1 MRVHTQS
8 SAARRAIGAAIATGV
23 VGLVSLGMVSPAI
36 AADAPDVTI
45 AKVSSAGG
53 ALAAG
58 DDLTYTITVADAG
71 AATAHDVQVQDDL
84 PVGVRVTTLVPAFPG
99 GQCTVVS
106 SVAPPAPEH
115 WSVSCTR
122 SSLAAGASAAVSF
135 DVRLTD
141 DVACGAL
148 TNTASVEASD
158 EPAGLRGDDEA
169 SVTDAVTCPPSIS
182 LTKTAPRYGHV
193 GKPVPLRMRVQND
206 GHTDLHG
213 VAVTDPGCDAPPIV
227 RSDGNGDATLSPH
240 ETWTYGCTHVVRAD
254 SATWFATTARVAAA
268 SAHGSVH
275 ASARSATRVLRP
287 SLTITVRPEPIS
299 GTPGDTVAYRFVVRN
314 DGNAT
319 LTHLVVIDDQL
330 GHVGTTDTLAPGHT
344 VTFSVDRVLS
354 ARHVWVIDTATAT
367 AQDPSGHPV
376 SDHARASVTIVR
388 SSGGGSGTGAT
399 GGGDGT
405 AFTGSDATVP
415 GLASILLAAVG
426 VASLLVAARRRS

>member
-1 MRVHTQS
+1 MRVRNES
-8 SAARRAIGAAIATGV
+8 SAARRVIGAAIVTGV
-23 VGLVSLGMVSPAI
+23 VGLVSLGMVSPAM

-45 AKVSSAGG
+45 AKVSSASG

-58 DDLTYTITVADAG
+58 DDLTYTITVANGG

-84 PVGVRVTTLVPAFPG
+84 PLGVRATTLVPTFPG
-99 GQCTVVS
+99 GECTVVS

-115 WSVSCTR
+115 WSVTCTR
-122 SSLAAGASAAVSF
+122 SSLPAGASAAVSF

-141 DVACGAL
+141 DVACGAV

-182 LTKTAPRYGHV
+182 LTKTAPRYAHV
-193 GKPVPLRMRVQND
+193 GKPLPLRMRVRND
-206 GHTDLHG
+206 GDTDLHG
-213 VAVTDPGCDAPPIV
+213 VAVTDPGCDSLPAL

-240 ETWTYGCTHVVRAD
+240 EAWTYGCVHAVRAD
-254 SATWFATTARVAAA
+254 SPTWFATTARVAAA

-287 SLTITVRPEPIS
+287 SLTISVRPEPIS
-299 GTPGDTVAYRFVVRN
+299 GTPGHTVTYRFVVRN

-319 LTHLVVIDDQL
+319 LTHLAVIDDQL
-330 GHVGTTDTLAPGHT
+330 GHVGTAGTLAPGHT
-344 VTFSVDRVLS
+344 VSFSVDRVLS
-354 ARHVWVIDTATAT
+354 AHHVWVIDTATAT
-367 AQDPSGHPV
+367 AEDPSGHAV
-376 SDHARASVTIVR
+376 SDHGRASITIVG
-388 SSGGGSGTGAT
+388 SSGGGT

-415 GLASILLAAVG
+415 GLASILLAAAG

>member
-1 MRVHTQS
+1 M
-8 SAARRAIGAAIATGV
+8 
-23 VGLVSLGMVSPAI
+23 SLGMVSPAM
-36 AADAPDVTI
+36 AGTRRTSRST
-45 AKVSSAGG
+45 KVSSAGG
-53 ALAAG
+53 PLATG
-58 DDLTYTITVADAG
+58 DDLTYTITVANAG
-71 AATAHDVQVQDDL
+71 GATAHEVQVQDDL
-84 PVGVRVTTLVPAFPG
+84 PVGVRVTTLVPRSPAASAR
-99 GQCTVVS
+99 VVS

-115 WSVSCTR
+115 WSVTCTR

-141 DVACGAL
+141 DVACGSL

-158 EPAGLRGDDEA
+158 EPASTARRRRGIRHRHRHLSPVGLAHEERAAVRTHREGAAPADAGPQRRRA
-169 SVTDAVTCPPSIS
+169 STSMASP
-182 LTKTAPRYGHV
+182 
-193 GKPVPLRMRVQND
+193 
-206 GHTDLHG
+206 
-213 VAVTDPGCDAPPIV
+213 VTDPGCDAPPTV

-287 SLTITVRPEPIS
+287 SLTITVRPEPVS
-299 GTPGDTVAYRFVVRN
+299 GTPGDTVTYRFVVRN

-319 LTHLVVIDDQL
+319 LTNLVVIDDQL

-367 AQDPSGHPV
+367 AKDPSGHPV
-376 SDHARASVTIVR
+376 SAHASGERHDRR

-415 GLASILLAAVG
+415 GLASILLGRGGHRIAP
-426 VASLLVAARRRS
+426 RRRASSQLTPTGAAGPAICR

>member
-1 MRVHTQS
+1 MRV
-8 SAARRAIGAAIATGV
+8 R
-23 VGLVSLGMVSPAI
+23 
-36 AADAPDVTI
+36 
-45 AKVSSAGG
+45 
-53 ALAAG
+53 
-58 DDLTYTITVADAG
+58 
-71 AATAHDVQVQDDL
+71 
-84 PVGVRVTTLVPAFPG
+84 
-99 GQCTVVS
+99 
-106 SVAPPAPEH
+106 
-115 WSVSCTR
+115 
-122 SSLAAGASAAVSF
+122 
-135 DVRLTD
+135 
-141 DVACGAL
+141 
-148 TNTASVEASD
+148 
-158 EPAGLRGDDEA
+158 
-169 SVTDAVTCPPSIS
+169 
-182 LTKTAPRYGHV
+182 
-193 GKPVPLRMRVQND
+193 ND

-213 VAVTDPGCDAPPIV
+213 VAVTDPGCDAPPTV

-388 SSGGGSGTGAT
+388 SSGGGRHRCDRGRRRHRVHRQRRDRPGVGLDPLGRGGRRIAPRRRASSQLTPTGA
-399 GGGDGT
+399 
-405 AFTGSDATVP
+405 AGSSHLPVMEMTCTVVPIP
-415 GLASILLAAVG
+415 GPPPHP
-426 VASLLVAARRRS
+426 